1 MPGCSVAS
9 KREQEDWLFQLL
21 CGYGVCGG
29 CQPLAGVCG
38 LLFSRQLLP
47 AERAAA
53 HQHLMSCR
61 GCQGARGKRR
71 QHINL
76 LCTGLTA
83 RATDIPCSEH
93 EHHSLQVLWATALV
107 PEPRNLI
114 SSHLISWTQARGRT
128 TNTAG
133 WLQQHR
139 LKGHWIGLGVV
150 LGVGLGNA
158 RLGNLTCSAR
168 LQPFH
173 SCHPPR

>member
-9 KREQEDWLFQLL
+9 KGEQEDWLFQLL

-93 EHHSLQVLWATALV
+93 EHHSCRYFGLLLWCPS
-107 PEPRNLI
+107 PEI
-114 SSHLISWTQARGRT
+114 SSHLISSLGPRREAEPPTQLDGCSSTGLRDT
-128 TNTAG
+128 
-133 WLQQHR
+133 
-139 LKGHWIGLGVV
+139 GLGW
-150 LGVGLGNA
+150 GW
-158 RLGNLTCSAR
+158 C
-168 LQPFH
+168 
-173 SCHPPR
+173 